1 MIIGLGAD
9 HAGYHLKNIVRSYL
23 QQRGIAVR
31 DFGTHT
37 DSPCDYPDF
46 ALMVATAVAN
56 GECDL
61 GILICGTGVGMCIS
75 ANKVKGIR
83 AAHAQD
89 PVTARLARQ
98 HNDANILCMGGRI
111 VGAELAMDIVNT
123 FLSSQF
129 TNEERHVRR
138 VHKVHALEKRH
149 IEGEPERE
157 PSG

>member
-23 QQRGIAVR
+23 QQQGITVR

-46 ALMVATAVAN
+46 AMMVANAVAQ

-61 GILICGTGVGMCIS
+61 GILICGTGVGMSIS

-89 PVTARLARQ
+89 PVTARLSRQ
-98 HNDANILCMGGRI
+98 HNDANVLCMGGRI
-111 VGAELAMDIVNT
+111 IGAELAMEIVNA
-123 FLSSQF
+123 FLNASF
-129 TNEERHVRR
+129 TDEERHARR
-138 VHKVHALEKRH
+138 VHKVKILEKRYA
-149 IEGEPERE
+149 EGESERE
-157 PSG
+157 STG

>member
-9 HAGYHLKNIVRSYL
+9 HAGYYLKNIVRSYL
-23 QQRGIAVR
+23 QQQGITVR

-46 ALMVATAVAN
+46 ALMVANAVAQ

-61 GILICGTGVGMCIS
+61 GILICGTGVGMSIS
-75 ANKVKGIR
+75 ANKVRGIR

-98 HNDANILCMGGRI
+98 HNDANVLCMGGRI
-111 VGAELAMDIVNT
+111 IGAELAMEIVSA
-123 FLSSQF
+123 FLNASF
-129 TNEERHVRR
+129 TDEERHVRR
-138 VHKVHALEKRH
+138 VNKVSMLEKRYA
-149 IEGEPERE
+149 EGERERE
-157 PSG
+157 STG

>member
-23 QQRGIAVR
+23 QQQGITVR

-46 ALMVATAVAN
+46 ALMVANSVAQ

-61 GILICGTGVGMCIS
+61 GILICGTGVGMSIS

-89 PVTARLARQ
+89 TVTARLSRQ
-98 HNDANILCMGGRI
+98 HNDANVLCMGGRI
-111 VGAELAMDIVNT
+111 IGAELAMDIVNA
-123 FLSSQF
+123 FLNASF

-138 VHKVHALEKRH
+138 VHKVKMLEKRH
-149 IEGEPERE
+149 TEGDTEVEPT
-157 PSG
+157 G

>member
-9 HAGYHLKNIVRSYL
+9 HAGYYLKNIVRSYL
-23 QQRGIAVR
+23 QQQGITVR

-46 ALMVATAVAN
+46 ALMVANAVAQ

-61 GILICGTGVGMCIS
+61 GILICGTGVGMSIS
-75 ANKVKGIR
+75 ANKVRGIR

-98 HNDANILCMGGRI
+98 HNDANVLCMGGRI
-111 VGAELAMDIVNT
+111 IGAELAMEIVSA
-123 FLSSQF
+123 FLNASF
-129 TNEERHVRR
+129 TDEERHVRR
-138 VHKVHALEKRH
+138 VNKVNMLEKRYA
-149 IEGEPERE
+149 EGERERE
-157 PSG
+157 STG

>member
-23 QQRGIAVR
+23 HQQGITVR

-46 ALMVATAVAN
+46 AMMVANAVAQ

-61 GILICGTGVGMCIS
+61 GILICGTGVGMSIS

-89 PVTARLARQ
+89 PVTARLSRQ
-98 HNDANILCMGGRI
+98 HNDANVLCMGGRI
-111 VGAELAMDIVNT
+111 IGAELAMEIVNA
-123 FLSSQF
+123 FLNASF
-129 TNEERHVRR
+129 TDEERHARR
-138 VHKVHALEKRH
+138 VHKVKMLEKRYT
-149 IEGEPERE
+149 EGESERE
-157 PSG
+157 STG

>member
-23 QQRGIAVR
+23 QQQGITVR

-46 ALMVATAVAN
+46 ALMVASAVAQ

-61 GILICGTGVGMCIS
+61 GILICGTGVGMSIS

-98 HNDANILCMGGRI
+98 HNDANVLCMGGRI
-111 VGAELAMDIVNT
+111 IGAELAMEIVSA
-123 FLSSQF
+123 FLNASF
-129 TNEERHVRR
+129 TSEERHARR
-138 VHKVHALEKRH
+138 VHKVKMLEKRYS
-149 IEGEPERE
+149 EGDSERE
-157 PSG
+157 SAQ

>member
-23 QQRGIAVR
+23 QQQGITVR

-37 DSPCDYPDF
+37 DAPCDYPDF
-46 ALMVATAVAN
+46 ALMVANAVAQ

-61 GILICGTGVGMCIS
+61 GILICGTGVGMSIS

-89 PVTARLARQ
+89 PVTARLSRQ
-98 HNDANILCMGGRI
+98 HNDANVLCMGGRI
-111 VGAELAMDIVNT
+111 IGAELAMEIVSA
-123 FLSSQF
+123 FLNASF
-129 TNEERHVRR
+129 TDEERHVRR
-138 VHKVHALEKRH
+138 VHKVQMLEKRYT
-149 IEGEPERE
+149 EGETERE
-157 PSG
+157 PAG

>member
-9 HAGYHLKNIVRSYL
+9 HAGYHLKNVVRSYL
-23 QQRGIAVR
+23 QQQGITVR

-46 ALMVATAVAN
+46 ALMVATAVAQ
-56 GECDL
+56 GECSL

-111 VGAELAMDIVNT
+111 VGAELAMEIVSA
-123 FLSSQF
+123 FLNASF
-129 TNEERHVRR
+129 TSEERHVRR
-138 VHKVHALEKRH
+138 VHKVKALEKRH
-149 IEGEPERE
+149 LEGEPERE
-157 PSG
+157 PAG

>member
-23 QQRGIAVR
+23 QQQGITVR

-46 ALMVATAVAN
+46 ALMVATAVAL

-98 HNDANILCMGGRI
+98 HNDANVLCMGGRI
-111 VGAELAMDIVNT
+111 VGAELAMDIVSA
-123 FLSSQF
+123 FLNASF
-129 TNEERHVRR
+129 TNEERHARR
-138 VHKVHALEKRH
+138 VHKVKALEKRH
-149 IEGEPERE
+149 FEGESERE
-157 PSG
+157 SSG

>member
-1 MIIGLGAD
+1 MTIGLGAD

-23 QQRGIAVR
+23 QQQGITVR

-46 ALMVATAVAN
+46 AVMVANAVAQ

-61 GILICGTGVGMCIS
+61 GILICGTGVGMSIS
-75 ANKVKGIR
+75 ANKVRGIR

-98 HNDANILCMGGRI
+98 HNDANVLCMGGRI
-111 VGAELAMDIVNT
+111 IGAELAMEIVSA
-123 FLSSQF
+123 FLNASF
-129 TNEERHVRR
+129 TSEERHTRR
-138 VHKVHALEKRH
+138 VHKVKMLEKRYS
-149 IEGEPERE
+149 EGESERE
-157 PSG
+157 PAG

>member
-23 QQRGIAVR
+23 QQQGITVR

-46 ALMVATAVAN
+46 AMMVANAVAQ

-61 GILICGTGVGMCIS
+61 GILICGTGVGMSIS

-89 PVTARLARQ
+89 PVTARLSRQ
-98 HNDANILCMGGRI
+98 HNDANVLCMGGRI
-111 VGAELAMDIVNT
+111 IGAELAMEIVNA
-123 FLSSQF
+123 FLNASF
-129 TNEERHVRR
+129 TDEERHARR
-138 VHKVHALEKRH
+138 VHKVKMLEKRYTV
-149 IEGEPERE
+149 GESERE
-157 PSG
+157 STG

>member
-9 HAGYHLKNIVRSYL
+9 HAGYYLKNIVRSYL
-23 QQRGIAVR
+23 QQQGITVR

-46 ALMVATAVAN
+46 ALMVANAVAQ

-98 HNDANILCMGGRI
+98 HNDANVLCMGGRI
-111 VGAELAMDIVNT
+111 IGAELAMEIVSA
-123 FLSSQF
+123 FLNAAF
-129 TNEERHVRR
+129 TDEERHLRR
-138 VHKVHALEKRH
+138 VNKVNMLEKRYG
-149 IEGEPERE
+149 EGEQSRD
-157 PSG
+157 SAG

>member
-9 HAGYHLKNIVRSYL
+9 HAGYHLKNTIRSYL
-23 QQRGIAVR
+23 QQQGITVR

-46 ALMVATAVAN
+46 ALMVANSVAQ

-61 GILICGTGVGMCIS
+61 GILICGTGVGMSIS

-89 PVTARLARQ
+89 PVTARLSRQ
-98 HNDANILCMGGRI
+98 HNDANVLCLGGRI
-111 VGAELAMDIVNT
+111 IGAELAMDIVNA
-123 FLSSQF
+123 FLNASF
-129 TNEERHVRR
+129 TNEERHARR
-138 VHKVHALEKRH
+138 VHKVKMLEKRH
-149 IEGEPERE
+149 IEGDTEVEPA
-157 PSG
+157 G

>member
-9 HAGYHLKNIVRSYL
+9 HAGYQLKNIVRSYL
-23 QQRGIAVR
+23 QQQGITVR

-46 ALMVATAVAN
+46 AVMVANSVAQ

-89 PVTARLARQ
+89 PVTARLSRQ
-98 HNDANILCMGGRI
+98 HNDANVLCMGGRI
-111 VGAELAMDIVNT
+111 IGAEMAMDIVNA
-123 FLSSQF
+123 FLNTSF

-138 VHKVHALEKRH
+138 VHKVKMLEKRH
-149 IEGEPERE
+149 TEGDTEVEPT
-157 PSG
+157 G